1 MCARVLMAIGEVDT
15 KLIMMAN
22 DVSSVISMMPIH
34 VRAGGACAI
43 YGLGGRFLEEPLT
56 FAAI

>member
-1 MCARVLMAIGEVDT
+1 MAIGEADT